1 MTKKTYSPFQFK
13 KFSVTQNNA
22 AMKIGTD
29 GILLGAWTKTSN
41 YKNGLDI
48 GTGTGVISLMLCQR
62 IIEIQMDS
70 IENSAGA
77 LKDAAINIKNSCWN
91 KRINLIN
98 ENFQNFIPKKKYD
111 LIISN
116 PPFFSKSLRPENS
129 ERLMARHQEDLN
141 FEDILKFSHKYLDT
155 NGSLNLILP
164 YSQKDKV
171 HHLSRKYGLYI
182 IRQCIVSPKP
192 NKKPHRILMEFSFN
206 NIETKNENLIIEE
219 NGRHQYSEDYK
230 KLTREFYTI
239 FD

>member
-13 KFSVTQNNA
+13 KFSITQNNA

-29 GILLGAWTKTSN
+29 SILLGAWTKTSN

-62 IIEIQMDS
+62 NLEINMDS
-70 IENSAGA
+70 IENSAAA
-77 LKDAAINIKNSCWN
+77 LKDAAINIKNSYWN
-91 KRINLIN
+91 NRINLIN

-116 PPFFSKSLRPENS
+116 PPFFSKSLKPENY
-129 ERLMARHQEDLN
+129 ERLKARHQEDLN
-141 FEDILKFSHKYLDT
+141 FEDILKFSQKHLET

-164 YSQKDKV
+164 YDQKEKV
-171 HHLSRKYGLYI
+171 HFLSRKYELFI
-182 IRQCIVSPKP
+182 IRQCLVSPKP
-192 NKKPHRILMEFSFN
+192 NKKPHRLLMEFSLN
-206 NIETKNENLIIEE
+206 NVDTQNENLFIEE
-219 NGRHQYSEDYK
+219 NVRHQYSEDYK

>member
-13 KFSVTQNNA
+13 KFSITQNNA

-70 IENSAGA
+70 IEYSAGA
-77 LKDAAINIKNSCWN
+77 LKDAAINIKNSCWKN
-91 KRINLIN
+91 RINLIN

-129 ERLMARHQEDLN
+129 ERLKARHQEDLN
-141 FEDILKFSHKYLDT
+141 FEDILKFSQKYLKT

-164 YSQKDKV
+164 YDQKEKV
-171 HHLSRKYGLYI
+171 HYLSRKYELFI
-182 IRQCIVSPKP
+182 IRQCLVSPKP
-192 NKKPHRILMEFSFN
+192 EKKPHRILMEFSLN
-206 NIETKNENLIIEE
+206 NIETQNENLIIEE
-219 NGRHQYSEDYK
+219 NGRHQYSKDYK

>member
-13 KFSVTQNNA
+13 KFSITQNNA

-70 IENSAGA
+70 IENSTGA
-77 LKDAAINIKNSCWN
+77 LKDAAINIKNSCWKN
-91 KRINLIN
+91 RINLIN

-129 ERLMARHQEDLN
+129 ERLKARHQEDLN
-141 FEDILKFSHKYLDT
+141 FEDILKFSQKYLET

-164 YSQKDKV
+164 YNQKDKV
-171 HHLSRKYGLYI
+171 YHLSRKYGLFI
-182 IRQCIVSPKP
+182 IRNCLVSPKP
-192 NKKPHRILMEFSFN
+192 DKKPHRILMEFSFN
-206 NIETKNENLIIEE
+206 KIEIQNEYLTIEE

>member
-1 MTKKTYSPFQFK
+1 
-13 KFSVTQNNA
+13 
-22 AMKIGTD
+22 
-29 GILLGAWTKTSN
+29 
-41 YKNGLDI
+41 
-48 GTGTGVISLMLCQR
+48 
-62 IIEIQMDS
+62 EIQMDS
-70 IENSAGA
+70 IENSTGA
-77 LKDAAINIKNSCWN
+77 LKDASINIKNSCWN

-116 PPFFSKSLRPENS
+116 PPFFSKSLMPENS

-141 FEDILKFSHKYLDT
+141 FEDILKFSHKYLES

-164 YSQKDKV
+164 NGQKDKV